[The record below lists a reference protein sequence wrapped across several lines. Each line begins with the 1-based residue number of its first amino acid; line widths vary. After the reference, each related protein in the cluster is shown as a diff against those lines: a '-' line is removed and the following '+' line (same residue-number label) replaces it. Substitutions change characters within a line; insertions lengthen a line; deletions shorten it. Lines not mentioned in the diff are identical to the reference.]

1 MKSGRLGLGNTHFM
15 NPSGLDN
22 PEHYTTVYNLALIAR
37 YAMTL
42 PQFRE
47 IVATQTAQV
56 QALNSDE
63 ILYFSNH
70 NKMLSLYEGANGIKQ
85 ALRSQRADVLYRL
98 RRGTEWILQR

>member
-1 MKSGRLGLGNTHFM
+1 MKKSGRTRTRQYAFM

-47 IVATQTAQV
+47 IVATQTAQ
-56 QALNSDE
+56 ST
-63 ILYFSNH
+63 
-70 NKMLSLYEGANGIKQ
+70 GIKF
-85 ALRSQRADVLYRL
+85 R
-98 RRGTEWILQR
+98 

>member
-1 MKSGRLGLGNTHFM
+1 M

-70 NKMLSLYEGANGIKQ
+70 NKMLSLYEGANGIKTGF
-85 ALRSQRADVLYRL
+85 LRSQRADVLYRL
-98 RRGTEWILQR
+98 RRGTEWSL